1 MVGIVVVGL
10 IGRVT
15 TNEIAN
21 LEALNINVQGYIL
34 FETSTIHADGD
45 YNSLRVCR
53 ISSEVIAIG
62 CG

>member
-45 YNSLRVCR
+45 CNSLRVCR
-53 ISSEVIAIG
+53 ISSEVIG